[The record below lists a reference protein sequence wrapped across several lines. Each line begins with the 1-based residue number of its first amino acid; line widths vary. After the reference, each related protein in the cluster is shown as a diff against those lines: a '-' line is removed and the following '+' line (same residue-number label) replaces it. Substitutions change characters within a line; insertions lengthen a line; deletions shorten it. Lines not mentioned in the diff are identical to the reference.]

1 MKPRKS
7 ISIYVLLV
15 GVMGLL
21 IVGGIFSFQIIDEA
35 TKNQLPASQR
45 ELVKALD
52 GKIENEI
59 LEDLKQ
65 RRVFSREELIN
76 LPSVTPTTVQI
87 TITPEA
93 SSSSQSGIP
102 TP

>member
-87 TITPEA
+87 TITSEA